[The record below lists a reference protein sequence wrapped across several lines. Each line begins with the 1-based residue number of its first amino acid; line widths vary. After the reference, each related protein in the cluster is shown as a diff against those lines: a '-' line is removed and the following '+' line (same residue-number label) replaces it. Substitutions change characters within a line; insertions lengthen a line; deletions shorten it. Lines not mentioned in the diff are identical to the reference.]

1 MVVMSGFLQVFD
13 DNIQVAVL
21 YPQFIQPTL
30 QFSLIQQL

>member
-1 MVVMSGFLQVFD
+1 MIMMSGFLQVFD
-13 DNIQVAVL
+13 DDIQVAVF